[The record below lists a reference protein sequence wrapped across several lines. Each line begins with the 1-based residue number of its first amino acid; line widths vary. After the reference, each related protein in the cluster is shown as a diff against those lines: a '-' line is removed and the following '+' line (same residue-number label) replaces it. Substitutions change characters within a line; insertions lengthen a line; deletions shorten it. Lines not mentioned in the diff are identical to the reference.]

1 MAQKIY
7 YDATGNKEVVDVSG
21 IKDEAQVKAEFGL
34 GNSTQIVEIDESFE
48 ATEVVG
54 GTLQKFDANQRSA
67 DAAAAATTARQGKK
81 TALLAKLNAGRGAGN
96 QLTEQDLDDLTSL

>member
-7 YDATGNKEVVDVSG
+7 YDATANKEVVDVSG
-21 IKDEAQVKAEFGL
+21 IKDEATVKADFGL

-54 GTLQKFDANQRSA
+54 GVLQKFDAKQRGI
-67 DAAAAATTARQGKK
+67 DQAAAAKVIADGKQTA
-81 TALLAKLNAGRGAGN
+81 ALAKLNTGRVGPPLDIN
-96 QLTEQDLDDLTSL
+96 DLKDLGL